1 MAEGEQYFATL
12 RIPILRG
19 RDFEI
24 ADHERKPT
32 PAIVNRT
39 LALQLFGGADPIGAH
54 LIRGRE
60 KEEVLEIVGVAAD
73 TKTRTLGEAA
83 APAFYTPDYTGQ
95 FLIRVSGDPAQWIEP
110 LRRALA
116 AADPSPALDVRPLR
130 DAVAGALFPMRMAA
144 AFVTSIGGIGLV
156 LALVGIYG
164 SVSYAV
170 SRRTREFGIRAA
182 LGATRA
188 RILWTALRDGALLLT
203 AGAMVG
209 LLLAISAVRPLVDL
223 LPDGVDPWD
232 PRLFAA
238 AADRPDRVRH
248 PRRRPPRTPR
258 RQGRLRRR
266 APPGVNG
273 QVNRRPGVIPT
284 TPSDHSQFRL
294 RRIRQHGQQLE
305 QVAIR
310 IPEIQR
316 CSGHPGKHYRFVG
329 RLPVEVERNGVSSAE
344 ARGCV
349 EQILKIH
356 SKGDVKVQPL
366 RTRPNFP

>member
-1 MAEGEQYFATL
+1 MAEGEEYFATL

-32 PAIVNRT
+32 PAIINRT
-39 LALQLFGGADPIGAH
+39 LALQLFGGADPVGAH
-54 LIRGRE
+54 LLRGRE

-73 TKTRTLGEAA
+73 SKTRTLGEVA
-83 APAFYTPDYTGQ
+83 APAFYTPDYTSQ

-110 LRRALA
+110 LRRALSG
-116 AADPSPALDVRPLR
+116 ADASLALDVRPLR

-144 AFVTSIGGIGLV
+144 AFVTSIGGIGLA

-170 SRRTREFGIRAA
+170 GHRTREFGIRAA

-188 RILWTALRDGALLLT
+188 RILWTALRDGALLIT
-203 AGAMVG
+203 AGAMAG

-238 AADRPDRVRH
+238 APIALIASGILGAAIPA
-248 PRRRPPRTPR
+248 
-258 RQGRLRRR
+258 RL
-266 APPGVNG
+266 AAKVDC
-273 QVNRRPGVIPT
+273 VAA
-284 TPSDHSQFRL
+284 L
-294 RRIRQHGQQLE
+294 RE
-305 QVAIR
+305 
-310 IPEIQR
+310 E
-316 CSGHPGKHYRFVG
+316 
-329 RLPVEVERNGVSSAE
+329 
-344 ARGCV
+344 
-349 EQILKIH
+349 
-356 SKGDVKVQPL
+356 
-366 RTRPNFP
+366 